1 MISVLG
7 IMVVGMIFGYFFRK
21 KEKLMAISSY
31 MTKIIIIVLVFIL
44 GVGVG
49 LNDKIM
55 SSLDTIGLQSVVITF
70 GALLGSLI
78 FAYITYQ
85 CFFVSHPKSG
95 Q

>member
-7 IMVVGMIFGYFFRK
+7 VMIVGMIFGYMIRK
-21 KEKLMAISSY
+21 KDKLLAVTSY
-31 MTKIIIIVLVFIL
+31 MTKVIIAVLLFIL
-44 GVGVG
+44 GVAVG

-55 SSLDTIGLQSVVITF
+55 SSLETIGLQSVVITF

-78 FAYITYQ
+78 LAYVTYQ

-95 Q
+95 H